1 MEEFAIRQWCQ
12 EETIYENNTYMKIEL
27 IHLKMCVAWTH
38 SPNTIGEI
46 WDDFSNP
53 PPWNPTIQDIARVLP
68 WEHGWPGKLRD
79 VLRMCPFFSDSMSCL
94 PLLPQHIEFVK
105 HLIDSFQR
113 REDDG
118 ELPTDGDDYNREIEE
133 RIQNLQPRELFQDSD
148 NDSDDTEYDEW
159 DESDMLAVVQNL
171 EDEEREEDNSRE
183 KVEEKKKELCMD
195 GMNLLDSI
203 MNSGECMKEVD
214 YLKMCNIFKGLYM

>member
-1 MEEFAIRQWCQ
+1 MEEYAIRKWCQ
-12 EETIYENNTYMKIEL
+12 EETVYGDNSYMNIEL

-53 PPWNPTIQDIARVLP
+53 PPWNPTIQDISRVLP
-68 WEHGWPGKLRD
+68 WQHGWPGKLRR
-79 VLRMCPFFSDSMSCL
+79 VLRMCPFFSDSMVQ

-105 HLIDSFQR
+105 HLIDSFVVYLSED
-113 REDDG
+113 EDDE

-159 DESDMLAVVQNL
+159 EESERVGQNL
-171 EDEEREEDNSRE
+171 EWPTEDAHSE
-183 KVEEKKKELCMD
+183 IEGKKKELCMD
-195 GMNLLDSI
+195 GINLLDSI